1 MTLTIWT
8 EAQLQWAVRNAVK
21 HGDKDNT
28 RLSAKISQ
36 VLRETEALYNLKPFT
51 LPSDQEWFYSSL
63 AIHQASLTTYT
74 NLRAWVNTWRP
85 AIIRSVK
92 DARTKASQ
100 ISSPSTSTILR
111 SNETPFDDPLTQS
124 S

>member
-21 HGDKDNT
+21 HGDTDNT
-28 RLSAKISQ
+28 CLGAKISQ

-51 LPSDQEWFYSSL
+51 LPSHQEWFYSSL
-63 AIHQASLTTYT
+63 TIHQASLTTYT
-74 NLRAWVNTWRP
+74 DLRAWVNPWRP

-92 DARTKASQ
+92 DAKDQGITNQQPIDLYFPQ
-100 ISSPSTSTILR
+100 IKRNPI
-111 SNETPFDDPLTQS
+111 
-124 S
+124 